1 MPIDNY
7 LLIEQEDEIR
17 AAAAQQR
24 QEMFAARARAMMAPR
39 PPEPWRWMVE
49 QHKAASLGTWAR
61 YVAVRKGTLA
71 PSDHIATLVA
81 AQREH
86 DRRAYAMATNMGVAP
101 RGMLPD
107 TQVAHTSGLPS
118 WTTEVN
124 SLWFFCETGSLCPP
138 GDRPQPVGNRP
149 AMWGSVIFPPPFELK
164 ADLSPEAAKV
174 IVDRQ
179 IWRPGERREWDP
191 GTPLPEVP

>member
-1 MPIDNY
+1 M
-7 LLIEQEDEIR
+7 
-17 AAAAQQR
+17 
-24 QEMFAARARAMMAPR
+24 
-39 PPEPWRWMVE
+39 
-49 QHKAASLGTWAR
+49 
-61 YVAVRKGTLA
+61 
-71 PSDHIATLVA
+71 
-81 AQREH
+81 
-86 DRRAYAMATNMGVAP
+86 
-101 RGMLPD
+101 
-107 TQVAHTSGLPS
+107 
-118 WTTEVN
+118 N

-149 AMWGSVIFPPPFELK
+149 AMWGSVIFTPPFELK